1 VVKSGEVALLPSWY
15 HKTAVAGSRIARIWI
30 IAASDDPSKGP
41 ALGTKYSVSTV
52 KDDKVS
58 INIYKFER
66 YLVVNFV
73 PNVCRPAGRRGR
85 SSTSSTA
92 KAESSASASAPP
104 APARWC

>member
-1 VVKSGEVALLPSWY
+1 MVKSGEIALLPSWY

-58 INIYKFER
+58 INVYKFEK
-66 YLVVNFV
+66 YLS
-73 PNVCRPAGRRGR
+73 CELRA
-85 SSTSSTA
+85 
-92 KAESSASASAPP
+92 
-104 APARWC
+104 